1 MSDDGEPLLRSA
13 SCNTSSPPR
22 TARVATGGTTGSL
35 AGKLAPS
42 SRSGCGGSSAETQLL
57 RSQVSECKA
66 KIVELQAWKEQRLE
80 DEDYMGAHHAKQLIQ
95 EQEQKLQGLRRQLD
109 ALPLPS
115 RVETVSK
122 GPRVSLSAGGR
133 RPSPRR
139 ASDVAVRPAVGENA
153 LLVGSPRECAQ
164 VDVGDATSQPTRFSS
179 LAAVAPTSSP
189 ARSIAVTLTAA
200 PVVASPSRK
209 VDDSV
214 LSVSGG
220 QSYRGV
226 SVTPSRAANIEPMS
240 EDEDESEEEEAQMDV
255 DLAAV
260 GGATVIGNGPR
271 RQDEIMASGGVVTKE
286 RPSDEENEELNDVE
300 MTPAHTNEAIGEG
313 GESEEDI
320 ADDGDDDDNGE
331 GQWHSCP
338 GDLVELS
345 EEGDAAQGSD
355 NRRTDGLRGPFQ
367 IPQDVFD
374 RLYPYQRSGVAWM
387 ARLAR
392 DGHGG
397 VLADEMGLGKTV
409 QVCAFFSGARK
420 AGATHAL
427 LLLPVTLLDQWHKEA
442 RIWCPGWP
450 VYKYCGTHVERAR
463 ALRRVFRPAGGILLT
478 SYNLLATDDNLFGV
492 AVDDPP
498 TPVRRRKRKAGAA
511 KRRRTDDDDVEDED
525 SCEEEVIEP
534 EIPVLGLPEDGAEKA
549 WDIVVCDEAHRMK
562 NISTLLG
569 KSLRRL
575 RANCRILLTGT
586 PVQNALQDLWS
597 LMDFAQPGLLGNH
610 ATFVKR
616 FSEPIDKGS
625 VRGCTPFQVQLKKHL
640 AEQLRALI
648 SPHILRR
655 TKAGAGLVDGG
666 EGGDSENQL
675 HGAELREDAPLEDGE
690 LKRLPP
696 KRETIIWLTPS
707 EDQVSIYQK
716 VLEKSELIR
725 EACSKLKLGIEV
737 FRAIGLLKRLC
748 NHPLIVLPTQ
758 KASVWAEL
766 LADCTGPAAEAQF
779 ACGNPTV
786 GTLENQAADAEG
798 LALDLSDPQVD
809 RSAPAAEGVVCRNG
823 AGSAE
828 DEQELA
834 ELQQRY
840 TATFG
845 KQPSGWWSKNISTLK
860 QRLVEAGA
868 YGSAE
873 TEDDIRAGRAIEMQ
887 LRKLPRDPKSIRMQ
901 SAKLRCLSSLL
912 PSLAAKGHRTLVF
925 SHSVKMLD
933 LVQICCLKPYNLRC
947 LRIDGQTDTQLRAEK
962 VNKFQTQRERFQ
974 FMLLTTHVGGVGLNL
989 TSADRVVLVDP
1000 AWNPA
1005 VDAQAVDRAFRI
1017 GQEKEVRVYRLIMSG
1032 LIEDKM
1038 FRLQVFKMG
1047 LTKTALEADN
1057 TKSYFTARE
1066 IRALFEWTDPAQ
1078 GETRQLLIKD
1088 HGNDGDSSVGDAAND
1103 DGASEGW
1110 LQAGPA
1116 VGLSDFGLL
1125 FGAGSASKDEEP
1137 DDVCAAQVM
1146 EAQAKLG
1153 AADEKM
1159 QRMVDA
1165 RESAILHCDKVAQDL
1180 EEANSSLE
1188 ELKDKYALAVDVLR
1202 EKRHELL
1209 VAKKAESVVL
1219 MRVEKATRARASLQE
1234 QRLRTSQAATTSLEA
1249 SESAARTASDSVN
1262 SALNAE
1268 EAFVKTLSDVADQ
1281 LSIVDDFGS
1290 AVGQGVVDAD
1300 STTLKRA
1307 VKSLDSVKLKFDA
1320 LAARQAELD
1329 MADEEVMKAD
1339 CAYADASAAD
1349 MSLRA
1354 SHQAT
1359 KSSRVDVQS
1368 LMAKKSAEF
1377 TLKSKEKERQ
1387 KAEQFQ
1393 AKALQKVETAR
1404 EALSTAVQ
1412 ALSEAGPAF
1421 AESLQKA
1428 KSRSG
1433 VRVDNVK
1440 TVQVKTRGVFRQ
1452 INPAFQAAKKARDIC
1467 IKAFLHRRKTN
1478 QKWRSSAAVDAETE
1492 RLVCEA
1498 DREYAEAVSMEEQHS
1513 AERVKCERAVVAAE
1527 SEKASAEV
1535 AEAEKKRRRD
1545 KLKGELPAAK
1555 EAVKAAKASEKEA
1568 SNERQ
1573 QLHTACSKVEKEASF
1588 VEEAMNSAIQS
1599 LQTEEYD
1606 SQQVLQAYE
1615 KCQQKRS
1622 IAEVST

>member
-209 VDDSV
+209 VDNTV
-214 LSVSGG
+214 LSSSEGP
-220 QSYRGV
+220 SCRGV

-240 EDEDESEEEEAQMDV
+240 EDESESEEEETHMDV
-255 DLAAV
+255 DLAPV
-260 GGATVIGNGPR
+260 GGATVIGNGPG
-271 RQDEIMASGGVVTKE
+271 QEGEITALGGVVTQE
-286 RPSDEENEELNDVE
+286 RTSDEENERRNDVE
-300 MTPAHTNEAIGEG
+300 MTPADANEAIAEG
-313 GESEEDI
+313 GKGEEDI
-320 ADDGDDDDNGE
+320 ADDDDDDDAGE

-345 EEGDAAQGSD
+345 EEGDVAQGSE
-355 NRRTDGLRGPFQ
+355 NRRTNGLQGPFQ
-367 IPQDVFD
+367 ITQDVFD

-463 ALRRVFRPAGGILLT
+463 ALRRVMRPAGGILLA
-478 SYNLLATDDNLFGV
+478 SYNLLGHDDSLFGV
-492 AVDDPP
+492 AVNDAP
-498 TPVRRRKRKAGAA
+498 TPVRRRRRKAGAA

-525 SCEEEVIEP
+525 SCESEVVEP
-534 EIPVLGLPEDGAEKA
+534 EIPIVGLPEDGADKA

-625 VRGCTPFQVQLKKHL
+625 VRGATPFQVQLKKHL
-640 AEQLRALI
+640 GEQLRALI

-666 EGGDSENQL
+666 EGGDSENHL
-675 HGAELREDAPLEDGE
+675 NGAELREDAPLEDGE

-696 KRETIIWLTPS
+696 KRETIIWLTPT

-716 VLEKSELIR
+716 ILEKSELIR
-725 EACSKLKLGIEV
+725 EACAKLKLGIEV

-1281 LSIVDDFGS
+1281 LSIVDDFGK
-1290 AVGQGVVDAD
+1290 AVGQGAVDAD
-1300 STTLKRA
+1300 RTKLKKA
-1307 VKSLDSVKLKFDA
+1307 VKAVETVKLKFDA

-1329 MADEEVMKAD
+1329 MVDEQVMKVDHAF
-1339 CAYADASAAD
+1339 ADASAAET
-1349 MSLRA
+1349 SLSACRQASNSPRA
-1354 SHQAT
+1354 
-1359 KSSRVDVQS
+1359 DVQS

-1377 TLKSKEKERQ
+1377 TVKSKEKERQ
-1387 KAEQFQ
+1387 KAEQLQ
-1393 AKALQKVETAR
+1393 VKALQKVEAAR
-1404 EALSTAVQ
+1404 EALSTALQ
-1412 ALSEAGPAF
+1412 ALSEAGLAF
-1421 AESLQKA
+1421 AESLQKT
-1428 KSRSG
+1428 KTRSG
-1433 VRVDNVK
+1433 VLLDHVK
-1440 TVQVKTRGVFRQ
+1440 TAQVATRGVFRQ
-1452 INPAFQAAKKARDIC
+1452 INPAFQAAKKAREIC
-1467 IKAFLHRRKTN
+1467 IKTFLLRRKTTL
-1478 QKWRSSAAVDAETE
+1478 KWRTSAAVDAETE
-1492 RLVCEA
+1492 RSMLEA
-1498 DREYAEAVSMEEQHS
+1498 DREYAEAVSMEDQHS
-1513 AERVKCERAVVAAE
+1513 AARVQCESAVAAAE
-1527 SEKASAEV
+1527 SERALAEV
-1535 AEAEKKRRRD
+1535 AEAEMNLRRD
-1545 KLKGELPAAK
+1545 QLKAELPVAK

-1588 VEEAMNSAIQS
+1588 VEEAKNSAIQS

-1615 KCQQKRS
+1615 KCQQKRG